1 MTRYLRHRFGD
12 YRLVRLLGEGSFA
25 EVYEAEHLYLP
36 GTKAAIKILKDAFT
50 QQQLEEL
57 RKEALIVSMLD
68 HPHIVR
74 LLGFSIERNIPY
86 LVMSYAPGGSLDKR
100 HPRNTQL
107 PLPTIVSYVH
117 QAADALQAAHTQ
129 RILHRDIA
137 SRTEHRVEIA

>member
-1 MTRYLRHRFGD
+1 MARYLRQRFGD

-25 EVYEAEHLYLP
+25 EVYEAQHLYLP

-50 QQQLEEL
+50 QKQLEEL
-57 RKEALIVSMLD
+57 RKEARIVNTLD

-107 PLPTIVSYVH
+107 PLPTHSEFFTAISNRPTCCWLMMGGCRW
-117 QAADALQAAHTQ
+117 ATS
-129 RILHRDIA
+129 A
-137 SRTEHRVEIA
+137 SR